1 MLAVMLQH
9 IFELP
14 CSKLSFGEASFDFV
28 RTSLPDTA
36 GYESAFPDVV
46 SGSAQVHELVHAQE
60 LLSNLQLR
68 ANAALQQQLK
78 HVSQSNV
85 QQ

>member
-1 MLAVMLQH
+1 MLLDMLTYV
-9 IFELP
+9 
-14 CSKLSFGEASFDFV
+14 CNS
-28 RTSLPDTA
+28 PDM
-36 GYESAFPDVV
+36 V
-46 SGSAQVHELVHAQE
+46 SAQVHELVHAQE

-78 HVSQSNV
+78 HVRLSEP